1 MKRSAVGEPLD
12 AVHDHTVVAEHRPIL
27 LVVPDVRFVR
37 SALDV
42 VEEQGGEVHPTLVGM
57 RVDPTEAG
65 VDLQDGP
72 APTIGVAPEQVGL
85 AHAATAVTTAVTKPS
100 REQGEIIR
108 ENSETAAKKIV
119 DFLAA
124 ENLI

>member
-1 MKRSAVGEPLD
+1 MAAKKAEIVQLD
-12 AVHDHTVVAEHRPIL
+12 LA
-27 LVVPDVRFVR
+27 
-37 SALDV
+37 
-42 VEEQGGEVHPTLVGM
+42 
-57 RVDPTEAG
+57 
-65 VDLQDGP
+65 
-72 APTIGVAPEQVGL
+72 TIGVAPEQVGL